1 MFKAR
6 GVTIHLGT
14 IPAHT
19 DRHSSLAQRKQLQT
33 RLLQMLKSG
42 TSQTMTRAPKSVTV
56 KGDRAQR
63 TCRPGRI
70 SRLQP
75 KEQSSLQPH
84 HLPRQ
89 QH

>member
-1 MFKAR
+1 MFKAQ
-6 GVTIHLGT
+6 GMTIQLGT

-19 DRHSSLAQRKQLQT
+19 DRHNSLDQRKQLQT

-42 TSQTMTRAPKSVTV
+42 THQTMIRAPKSVTM

-63 TCRPGRI
+63 TCRPGRT
-70 SRLQP
+70 SWLQP
-75 KEQSSLQPH
+75 QEQSSLQPH

-89 QH
+89 